1 MNSPQET
8 NPRSQDKAVEAKAA
22 EDKAAQPDNAR
33 FFDDVDVPVHDPRTK
48 KTDTSDTSRTSAAPA
63 KDAGQ
68 DSPTLSFSRA
78 EGSTRPAAFA
88 APAPTQ
94 SPVTSAPATAEPT
107 AVLADAAP
115 ATAVAAAP
123 AAPASRGA
131 VVAET
136 STTDKAD
143 KADRAASAVKRGTL
157 DFGLLL
163 LRVSLGLYFLCSGV
177 STFFTMGNSAG
188 LSGLEQD
195 FADYA
200 QPAALAMALPTLQLV
215 AGVFLLLGLVTPIA
229 AMVATVAAGIWFVHA
244 VIASGGTLLPWAWG
258 PEAWLP
264 FHMLALSLAVQF
276 TGPGIIAID
285 AGRSWARRPLV
296 SSWIFA
302 LLGIGA
308 LVAVVWFGFGI
319 GAVR

>member
-1 MNSPQET
+1 MNNPQET
-8 NPRSQDKAVEAKAA
+8 NPRSQDKAAEA
-22 EDKAAQPDNAR
+22 KAAQPDNAR
-33 FFDDVDVPVHDPRTK
+33 FFDDVDVPVHDSRTK
-48 KTDTSDTSRTSAAPA
+48 KADTYDTSRTSAAPA

-78 EGSTRPAAFA
+78 EDSTRPAPFA
-88 APAPTQ
+88 APVPTP
-94 SPVTSAPATAEPT
+94 SSATSGPATAEPT
-107 AVLADAAP
+107 AVLADVAPAAP

-131 VVAET
+131 VAAET

-143 KADRAASAVKRGTL
+143 KADRATTAVKRGTL

-188 LSGLEQD
+188 LPGLEQD

-229 AMVATVAAGIWFVHA
+229 AMIATVAAGIWFVHA

-302 LLGIGA
+302 LLSVGA
-308 LVAVVWFGFGI
+308 LVAVVWFGFGLD
-319 GAVR
+319 AVLK